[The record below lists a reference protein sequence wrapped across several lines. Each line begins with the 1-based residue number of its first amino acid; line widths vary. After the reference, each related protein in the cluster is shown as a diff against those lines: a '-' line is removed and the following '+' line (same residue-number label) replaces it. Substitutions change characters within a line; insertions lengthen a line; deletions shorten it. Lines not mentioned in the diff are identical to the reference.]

1 MAHLFVK
8 IRVLRLMYQ
17 DKIMNTQRKWK
28 SIKEIKNLKGKKV
41 LLRVD
46 INVPIS
52 ADGTVSEKEDWR
64 IRMVLPTIKYLIENK
79 AKIILMAHLGRPGGK
94 VVESLRLGPA
104 QDKLSELLDISISRA
119 PDCIGDVVR
128 EIIGEMKNGEVLLL
142 ENLRFHEE
150 EEKNDPVFAK
160 KLASLGEIYIND
172 AFSDSHRA
180 HASIVGIAKFL
191 PAYAGLLLEKE
202 IEILEKVMT
211 DPAHPAI
218 AIIGGAKIETKLP
231 VIAYLLEKLDNII
244 IGGAIANDI
253 LKIKGLQV
261 GRSMVGK
268 EISEEVDRIHIFNP
282 KIVIPADLRVE
293 GEIEGE
299 KLARISAV
307 AKVGK
312 NEIIYDIGPQTENLY
327 ETIISKA
334 KTIIWNGPLGK
345 FEDDKFAKGTK
356 CIAEAIKRSHKNG
369 AEVIIGGGETI
380 YAIAKFAPE
389 AFKNGE
395 KMHISTGGGAM
406 LEFLAGK
413 NLPGIEV
420 LGK

>member
-1 MAHLFVK
+1 MDIEK
-8 IRVLRLMYQ
+8 KKR
-17 DKIMNTQRKWK
+17 

-46 INVPIS
+46 VNVPVNT
-52 ADGTVSEKEDWR
+52 DGTVNEKEDWR
-64 IRMVLPTIKYLIENK
+64 IRMVLPTIKYLIEK
-79 AKIILMAHLGRPGGK
+79 EAKVILLAHLGRPGGK
-94 VVESLRLGPA
+94 AVEDLKLGPV
-104 QDKLSELLDISISRA
+104 QDKLSELLDISVSRA
-119 PDCIGDVVR
+119 PDCVGAVVR

-142 ENLRFHEE
+142 ENLRFHKEE
-150 EEKNDPVFAK
+150 EDNDPVFAK
-160 KLASLGEIYIND
+160 ELAGMGEIYIND

-191 PAYAGLLLEKE
+191 PAYEGLLLEKE
-202 IEILEKVMT
+202 IEILEKVMN

-218 AIIGGAKIETKLP
+218 AVIGGAKIETKLP

-253 LKIKGLQV
+253 LKIKGLQI
-261 GRSMVGK
+261 GRSMVGAEVLK
-268 EISEEVDRIHIFNP
+268 EADRIHIFDP
-282 KIVIPADLRVE
+282 KIVIPIDLRVE

-299 KLARISAV
+299 KLARNSAV

-312 NEIIYDIGPQTENLY
+312 NESIYDIGPQTESLY

-334 KTIIWNGPLGK
+334 KTIIWNGPVGK
-345 FEDDKFAKGTK
+345 FEDEKFAKGTR
-356 CIAEAIKRSHKNG
+356 CIAEAIKKAYENG

-380 YAIAKFAPE
+380 YAVAKFAPE

-395 KMHISTGGGAM
+395 RMHISTGGGAM

-413 NLPGIEV
+413 NLPGIDALE
-420 LGK
+420 K